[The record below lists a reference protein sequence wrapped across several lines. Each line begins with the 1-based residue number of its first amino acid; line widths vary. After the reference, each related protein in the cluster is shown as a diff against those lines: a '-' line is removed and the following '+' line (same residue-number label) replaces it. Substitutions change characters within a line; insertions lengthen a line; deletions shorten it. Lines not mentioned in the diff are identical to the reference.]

1 MEGSYGEKCVHL
13 QIKCAMK
20 QGLYILLLLS
30 FIGNLSAKNIG
41 QSTFGNLKNKAELV
55 VIKDTRPDL
64 LLTMH
69 VKMAPFIETVNNAG
83 ISRLLF
89 YTIYANLVRLDP
101 IYANT
106 EIKFHPDYSSFIFHL
121 PNKPY
126 EVERIISNIYKSV
139 LVDSVVF
146 AQARELTIQSY
157 HQDRKEVSNQT
168 ADFEDQIQQYVWGD
182 YHFKK
187 YQRIEET
194 VINQLTGANLWEEYD
209 KYFKPSNTL
218 FVLRGNFEPE
228 AKFADINE
236 TTLYEDKVENNYIP
250 IGKTNIY
257 KNLISSSQIIHHD
270 RDHLA
275 KNKAVLTYQITGNYQ
290 NANGYFKLMV
300 LTNMLNMLSKQILP
314 NTKDL
319 VFGLKSEKYAAEITV
334 TYTPENLNKDSF
346 YSIINTLNKLN
357 LDSLVS
363 PQLYST
369 LISKIITVNQQSQSI
384 PKLLESHAVFWW
396 NIQSLDNYTEFD
408 SSISSINIHDLSLTY
423 NKYIR
428 NCPFVFMVNNFNL
441 EDPAD
446 EFTLQSVDDTSVQS
460 VFYYDYNISDLN
472 RETEKEKLW
481 KILQWLYINPNLT
494 IQVNGHADK
503 NEYLKADAST
513 LNDFIDQY
521 PQFKVVSSKIGK
533 GSWQRLDMVRSLKIA
548 KFLIDNGIDYNRVKG
563 SGLLLDSED
572 KEGMQ
577 ANQKVDFSYQ
587 RFRIEQ

>member
-1 MEGSYGEKCVHL
+1 
-13 QIKCAMK
+13 MK
-20 QGLYILLLLS
+20 QGLYILIFLS
-30 FIGNLSAKNIG
+30 FIGNLFAKNIG

-64 LLTMH
+64 LLTMN

-101 IYANT
+101 TYSNT
-106 EIKFHPDYSSFIFHL
+106 EISFHPDYSSFIFHL

-139 LVDSVVF
+139 LVDSVVLEE
-146 AQARELTIQSY
+146 ARQLTIKSY
-157 HQDRKEVSNQT
+157 YQERKEVSNQT

-194 VINQLTGANLWEEYD
+194 VLNQLTGANLWEEYD

-218 FVLRGNFEPE
+218 FVLRGNFVPE
-228 AKFADINE
+228 DKFADINE

-257 KNLISSSQIIHHD
+257 KNLISSSQIIHYD
-270 RDHLA
+270 IDNQA
-275 KNKAVLTYQITGNYQ
+275 SNKAVLTYQITGNYQ
-290 NANGYFKLMV
+290 NAYGYYKLMV
-300 LTNMLNMLSKQILP
+300 LTNWLNMVSKRIFP
-314 NTKDL
+314 DTKDI
-319 VFGLKSEKYAAEITV
+319 VFALKTEKYAAEITIS
-334 TYTPENLNKDSF
+334 YTPESLSKESFYQILNKINNFEFDSIASVQE
-346 YSIINTLNKLN
+346 YN
-357 LDSLVS
+357 D
-363 PQLYST
+363 
-369 LISKIITVNQQSQSI
+369 LISKIVIANRQNQSI
-384 PKLLESHAVFWW
+384 PILLESNATFWW
-396 NIQSLDNYTEFD
+396 NIQSLDSYTEFD
-408 SSISSINIHDLSLTY
+408 SSILSINLHDLASTY

-428 NCPFVFMVNNFNL
+428 NCPFVFMVNNYSLVN
-441 EDPAD
+441 PGD
-446 EFTLQSVDDTSVQS
+446 ELTLQSVDDTSVQG
-460 VFYYDYNISDLN
+460 VFYYDYNISDLT
-472 RETEKEKLW
+472 RESEKQKLW

-494 IQVNGHADK
+494 IQVNGYADR
-503 NEYLKADAST
+503 NEYLKADASE
-513 LNDFIDQY
+513 LKDFINQY

-533 GSWQRLDMVRSLKIA
+533 GTWQRLDMVRSLKIA

-572 KEGMQ
+572 KEDMQ